1 MAMWLDHSEA
11 QVAKPWNP
19 QRLPAPLVANYR
31 RGILRAKVNVR
42 HLTRF
47 AASIECLECPR
58 VGSLVWVT
66 LPGLEA
72 RSATVEASEG
82 FVSHLRFTEPF
93 HPAVLEAFLCGRI
106 ASIH

>member
-1 MAMWLDHSEA
+1 MWLDHSEA

-19 QRLPAPLVANYR
+19 QAQRAPVVAKYR

-42 HLTRF
+42 KLSRF

-58 VGSLVWVT
+58 AGSLVWIT

-82 FVSHLRFTEPF
+82 FVTHVRFSEPF
-93 HPAVLEAFLCGRI
+93 HPAVLDAFLGGSI
-106 ASIH
+106 ASVH